1 MPIYCDECEAVIDRD
16 EELTR
21 IEGNDYCLDCAPTE
35 RTDMTAPIRIT
46 NADIDRAS
54 LNAAAPDLLE
64 QLQQARQFVAKVAA
78 AHSGHSIGMFAARRL
93 ERMDAAITKATATPK
108 PDPKVGRVHI
118 ELAAPNDINGNP
130 QRLSMLIDPEDGVLA
145 TVDHGY
151 EGSPRAWGSPATRIT
166 ISEDEYSDWVDA

>member
-1 MPIYCDECEAVIDRD
+1 MPTYCDECEAVIDRD

-35 RTDMTAPIRIT
+35 RTEM
-46 NADIDRAS
+46 
-54 LNAAAPDLLE
+54 
-64 QLQQARQFVAKVAA
+64 
-78 AHSGHSIGMFAARRL
+78 
-93 ERMDAAITKATATPK
+93 TATPK

-130 QRLSMLIDPEDGVLA
+130 QRLSILIDPEDGVVA

-166 ISEDEYSDWVDA
+166 VSADEYSDWIEDVAHAQIDAD